1 MNGGKNLAFDTPDI
15 TALSHLYR
23 GGLYRSKSLPGIEN
37 RPSSAARPVL
47 TTSDGLAK
55 SGGPRYGQED

>member
-1 MNGGKNLAFDTPDI
+1 MNGGKNPAFDTPDI

-37 RPSSAARPVL
+37 RPSSAA
-47 TTSDGLAK
+47 
-55 SGGPRYGQED
+55 PRVDYQ